1 MSSARASLKKWW
13 DIVSDVGMVDVCE
26 REMHPHVPEEKP
38 ELFHVMRDDG
48 TEFEVMNLLH
58 ALTTCFKF
66 EHVLETGTQYGYS
79 TLAIASALEFN
90 GRGRLTTVEMR
101 PEAVARARAL
111 AERWSL
117 AHWIDFRRQNSSAFV
132 EEYDGPPFDFV
143 FLDSELG
150 QRVEE
155 FRVLYDR
162 AKISGLVSI
171 HDTSRRRGGSL
182 GDYNPEMI
190 AWFDRVG
197 WELAVPGL
205 ESHLSRGFRVF
216 QMR

>member
-1 MSSARASLKKWW
+1 MSTAAASLKKWW
-13 DIVSDVGMVDVCE
+13 DIIGEIGMLDACE
-26 REMHPHVPEEKP
+26 KDMHPHVAEERP

-58 ALTTCFKF
+58 ALTVAFKF
-66 EHVLETGTQYGYS
+66 ENVLETGTQYGYS

-90 GRGRLTTVEMR
+90 GRGRITTVEMR
-101 PEAVARARAL
+101 EDCVHRARGL
-111 AERWSL
+111 AARWDLER
-117 AHWIDFRRQNSSAFV
+117 WIDFRCRDTSTFV
-132 EEYDGPPFDFV
+132 EEYDGPPFDFM

-150 QRVEE
+150 QRAEE

-162 AKISGLVSI
+162 AKVSGIVSI

-182 GDYNPEMI
+182 GDYDAGMV

-197 WELAVPGL
+197 WELSIPGI
-205 ESHLSRGFRVF
+205 ENHLSRGFRFF
-216 QMR
+216 QLR